1 MILSIVLMVIIFSVL
16 VIAHELGHFLAA
28 RRGGV
33 KVEEF
38 GIGFPPRL
46 FKIRRG
52 GTIYSL
58 NLFPIGGFVR
68 LKGEDSTEKGPDS
81 FATKPYKTKA
91 KIVLA
96 GVAVNFAIAYVLF
109 YILMIFGLPAI
120 LPNGFVKVGAI
131 SPDRV
136 QTSPLLVLSVRS
148 GSAADQAGIKVGNEI
163 ISFNGEKI
171 TTTEQLQGLTK
182 QYAGQQID
190 LGISQRGSE
199 QNKKIT
205 LGSDQ
210 EKGYLGVSS
219 QPVELAYYNPLK
231 AIVAAF
237 IALVQLVL
245 ATLAA
250 FGEFIVGLFTKAK
263 VSENVAGPV
272 GIASI
277 FTIIT
282 KFGWKFVLAFTASI
296 SLSLAVI
303 NSLPLPA
310 LDGGRFAIMTLT
322 RLGVKIS
329 PEKEALAHWL
339 GFGFLIILIII
350 VTISDISRL

>member
-1 MILSIVLMVIIFSVL
+1 MVVIFSVL

-52 GTIYSL
+52 GTIYSI

-81 FATKPYKTKA
+81 FATKSYKTKA

-96 GVAVNFAIAYVLF
+96 GVAVNFVIAYVLF
-109 YILMIFGLPAI
+109 YVLMVFGLPAI
-120 LPNGFVKVGAI
+120 LPNGFVNVGSI
-131 SPDRV
+131 RPDRV

-163 ISFNGEKI
+163 ISFNGEKV
-171 TTTEQLQGLTK
+171 TTTERLQSLTK

-190 LGISQRGSE
+190 LGTAQRGVE
-199 QNKKIT
+199 QTKKIT

-210 EKGYLGVSS
+210 QEGYLGVAS
-219 QPVELAYYNPLK
+219 QPVEVAYYNPLK
-231 AIVAAF
+231 ALVAAF

-250 FGEFIVGLFTKAK
+250 FGEFIVGLFTKAR

-277 FTIIT
+277 FTVIT

-310 LDGGRFAIMTLT
+310 LDGGRFAIMSLN
-322 RLGVKIS
+322 RMGVKIS